1 VRVLFTVGLTV
12 AVLAVALPAVD
23 AAGVERADTRTGAAV
38 DRLVE
43 AGRALAA
50 GNDALRPDRGP
61 ARRVL
66 ELDLPVGGVA
76 SAPLRSLTV
85 GPPESTGE
93 RGVDAAGAETARERE
108 TAARRSNA
116 APASGKPTPGGVTR
130 RRESPGGSRAGPS
143 ASGRSPGSACGRPRA
158 SGLNSV
164 EGVDS
169 AWSSGSSN
177 ATVGAS

>member
-23 AAGVERADTRTGAAV
+23 AAGVEQADTRTGAAV

-108 TAARRSNA
+108 TDARRSNA
-116 APASGKPTPGGVTR
+116 ATR
-130 RRESPGGSRAGPS
+130 IAWR
-143 ASGRSPGSACGRPRA
+143 
-158 SGLNSV
+158 V
-164 EGVDS
+164 EGGTERVRQVAGLRLRS
-169 AWSSGSSN
+169 AEGERFELGRGGRQRLVLRLVERDGRRVVTV
-177 ATVGAS
+177 ATGLPM

>member
-1 VRVLFTVGLTV
+1 MRVLFTVALAV
-12 AVLAVALPAVD
+12 AVLAVASPAVD
-23 AAGVERADTRTGAAV
+23 AVGVERADTRTGAAV

-50 GNDALRPDRGP
+50 GNDALRPDHGP

-93 RGVDAAGAETARERE
+93 RGVDARPT
-108 TAARRSNA
+108 NA
-116 APASGKPTPGGVTR
+116 ATRVAWRVQGGTERVR
-130 RRESPGGSRAGPS
+130 QVAGL
-143 ASGRSPGSACGRPRA
+143 RLRP
-158 SGLNSV
+158 V
-164 EGVDS
+164 EGERFELGRGGRQRLVLRLVERD
-169 AWSSGSSN
+169 GRRVV
-177 ATVGAS
+177 TVAAGLPN